1 MSDLESELSVT
12 GRDSALA
19 RCAVRS
25 KALPAIEEDGDD
37 VEVRVL
43 VFARGL
49 VLARDSVAL
58 VLGDGRVLVGE
69 LL

>member
-19 RCAVRS
+19 RRAVRS